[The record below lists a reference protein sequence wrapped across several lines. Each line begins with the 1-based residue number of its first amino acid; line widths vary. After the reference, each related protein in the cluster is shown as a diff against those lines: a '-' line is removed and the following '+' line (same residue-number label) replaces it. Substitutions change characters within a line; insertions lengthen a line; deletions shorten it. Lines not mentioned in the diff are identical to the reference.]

1 MFVFWKKLRLYR
13 LFRDLLTFSNV
24 MTTICSP
31 LVEIGLTYQPKFE
44 GAIASVPLV
53 PAALIYI
60 HLNLY
65 SFRLLPAYIALL
77 LILVM

>member
-1 MFVFWKKLRLYR
+1 
-13 LFRDLLTFSNV
+13 

-65 SFRLLPAYIALL
+65 SFRLLPAYIYSVAPHIGDVIHALA
-77 LILVM
+77 MEY